1 MKVTVSVGGR
11 FHIFNLAQQ
20 LFKRGYLQRFIT
32 SYPKF
37 EVVKYGIPRK
47 FIKSILI
54 KEIIQ
59 RSWDKLPKFARDFID
74 PVPFITDI
82 YDFFASFFV
91 GKPDIFVGNC
101 LFSLR
106 CIRAAKKVG
115 ALTVLEYGSSHF
127 LYRDQ
132 VLNNEC
138 DKYGVKKEKNNSKIS
153 ERIINEFKEADYIS
167 IPSNFVKR
175 TFIENGVLESK
186 LIQVPY
192 GVDLSSFKQ
201 IPKDDSVF
209 RVIFAGGM
217 ILRKGVHY
225 LLQAFSELNLSNSE
239 LMLIGAINEEME
251 PFFKKYE
258 GKFKYLGHIPQKEL
272 YKYYSQGS
280 VFVIMSIEEGL
291 ALVQPQAM
299 ACGLPVIATTNT
311 GGEDI
316 IRDGKDGFIIP
327 IRDVEKLKEKLLY
340 LYKNPG
346 ICKQMGQSAKER
358 VSSGFTWDDYGEKM
372 VMEYKRILNL
382 RNTQKA

>member
-1 MKVTVSVGGR
+1 
-11 FHIFNLAQQ
+11 
-20 LFKRGYLQRFIT
+20 
-32 SYPKF
+32 
-37 EVVKYGIPRK
+37 
-47 FIKSILI
+47 
-54 KEIIQ
+54 
-59 RSWDKLPKFARDFID
+59 
-74 PVPFITDI
+74 
-82 YDFFASFFV
+82 
-91 GKPDIFVGNC
+91 
-101 LFSLR
+101 
-106 CIRAAKKVG
+106 
-115 ALTVLEYGSSHF
+115 
-127 LYRDQ
+127 
-132 VLNNEC
+132 
-138 DKYGVKKEKNNSKIS
+138 
-153 ERIINEFKEADYIS
+153 
-167 IPSNFVKR
+167 
-175 TFIENGVLESK
+175 
-186 LIQVPY
+186 
-192 GVDLSSFKQ
+192 
-201 IPKDDSVF
+201 
-209 RVIFAGGM
+209 
-217 ILRKGVHY
+217 
-225 LLQAFSELNLSNSE
+225 
-239 LMLIGAINEEME
+239 MLIGAINEEME

>member
-251 PFFKKYE
+251 P
-258 GKFKYLGHIPQKEL
+258 
-272 YKYYSQGS
+272 
-280 VFVIMSIEEGL
+280 
-291 ALVQPQAM
+291 
-299 ACGLPVIATTNT
+299 
-311 GGEDI
+311 
-316 IRDGKDGFIIP
+316 
-327 IRDVEKLKEKLLY
+327 
-340 LYKNPG
+340 
-346 ICKQMGQSAKER
+346 
-358 VSSGFTWDDYGEKM
+358 
-372 VMEYKRILNL
+372 
-382 RNTQKA
+382 